1 MRIRLCIFGSMKISL
16 LLCTA
21 ILFIV
26 SCGSDPNPV
35 IVSSDSI
42 RDTLAVADT
51 LAPVDSMPQFTI
63 ATTLGGDTITPQDRS
78 QIFYAFTVK
87 LAQNKRKAMS
97 AKEARKRF
105 LPLDENCD
113 AEAAYSIKSFFMIDS
128 LKRLG
133 EEPDNDMGNVVFAE
147 ITLVDTIRKTP
158 AGCWVAWTIF
168 YSTAEQCPYAS
179 GTYFMLSTY
188 DKNGKNI
195 STQCMGCDAGGAD
208 APISW
213 TKRHETNIF
222 KDGSFRGLFADS
234 TEDYDAND
242 KPVYSVYRK
251 TYTGKIDS
259 LGRIVYDEKEI
270 ERSE

>member
-1 MRIRLCIFGSMKISL
+1 MRTRLCIFDCMKISL
-16 LLCTA
+16 
-21 ILFIV
+21 ILFTATLFFA
-26 SCGSDPNPV
+26 SCASDPKPA
-35 IVSSDSI
+35 IITSDTA
-42 RDTLAVADT
+42 RDTLTSADT
-51 LAPVDSMPQFTI
+51 LATVDSIPQFTI
-63 ATTLGGDTITPQDRS
+63 ASTLSGDTITPEDRS
-78 QIFYAFTVK
+78 QIFYTFTVK
-87 LAQNKRKAMS
+87 LAQRKHKPMS

-105 LPLDENCD
+105 LPLDPNCD
-113 AEAAYSIKSFFMIDS
+113 AEAGYSIRAFFEIDS
-128 LKRLG
+128 LKKIG
-133 EEPDNDMGNVVFAE
+133 EEPDHDIGNVVFAE
-147 ITLVDTIRKTP
+147 INLIDTIRKTP
-158 AGCWVAWTIF
+158 SGCWVAWTIF

-179 GTYFMLSTY
+179 GTYLMLSTY

-251 TYTGKIDS
+251 TYTGQIDS